1 MAEWRADWEARF
13 AALIAD
19 GLPARLTVELSPG
32 WQDGEEGLWV
42 VHIHP
47 LADPALWAPRE
58 VDFAYHLSIAEEGV
72 VTPEEAAA
80 LHAAFHGL
88 ETVVRFGERWGGY
101 LTVVGALGEH
111 PAVIAA
117 HARGRYSDRDLHVSM

>member
-1 MAEWRADWEARF
+1 MGEWRADWAERF
-13 AALIAD
+13 ALLLRD

-32 WQDGEEGLWV
+32 WAGDAGLWV

-47 LADPALWAPRE
+47 LSDPALWAPRA
-58 VDFAYHLSIAEEGV
+58 VDFDYHVSIAEEGV
-72 VTPEEAAA
+72 VTTEEVYH
-80 LHAAFHGL
+80 LRLAFDGL
-88 ETVVRFGERWGGY
+88 ETVVRFGERHGGY

-111 PAVIAA
+111 HAVLSA